1 MSRFGDDRPHMN
13 EWSETLED
21 RAEEVGPRQAVKEY
35 AEVLA
40 SFAET
45 YWPENSLAAEAHV
58 TSEAEA
64 TS

>member
-13 EWSETLED
+13 EWSATLED

-40 SFAET
+40 FFAET
-45 YWPENSLAAEAHV
+45 YWPENSDE
-58 TSEAEA
+58 
-64 TS
+64 